1 MGRFTATTGRT
12 TATGHAGSQCSMQL
26 ASGDTWNGDV
36 EVVWQSSRGMSIE
49 KQRWLPLLQALPKLI
64 AQTFEALTAA
74 SEIANC

>member
-1 MGRFTATTGRT
+1 
-12 TATGHAGSQCSMQL
+12 MQL

-49 KQRWLPLLQALPKLI
+49 KQRWLVLFQALPKSI

-74 SEIANC
+74 SEIANGQLSRFGESDDQRHRQDARS